1 MTASVEPLWLVN
13 GSVADAAAVDRGS
26 QFGDGLFET
35 LAAVDGRVRFREPH
49 LDRLAQGCRRLGL
62 SEPDRVTLAAE
73 LDDLAPAEGR
83 AVLKILITAGTG
95 GRGYARPEPCQPIRH
110 VGRFPWPESIPPELA
125 IIECQTRLAQQPLL
139 AGIKH
144 CNRLEQVLAR
154 REVDAAGADEGLL
167 RDTAGQVIE
176 GVAANLFIV
185 RDGQLLTPL
194 LDACGVDG
202 IMRQWVR
209 KAADYS
215 LGHPVREARLE
226 LSDILSA
233 DEVFM
238 TNSLIGIRPV
248 IRCQPATGKPSHWAV
263 GPATRQLQEELN
275 QA

>member
-1 MTASVEPLWLVN
+1 MTASAEPVWLVN
-13 GSVADAAAVDRGS
+13 GSIADAAAVDRGS

-35 LAAVDGRVRFREPH
+35 LAAVDGRVRFREQH
-49 LDRLAQGCRRLGL
+49 LNRLAQGCRRLGL
-62 SEPDRVTLAAE
+62 PEPDRATLAAE
-73 LDDLAPAEGR
+73 LDDLVPTEGR

-95 GRGYARPEPCQPIRH
+95 GRGYARPDPCQPIRH
-110 VGRFPWPESIPPELA
+110 LGRFPWPESIPPELA
-125 IIECQTRLAQQPLL
+125 VIECQTRLAQQPLL

-154 REVDAAGADEGLL
+154 REVAAAGADEGLL
-167 RDTAGQVIE
+167 RDTADQVIE

-185 RDGQLLTPL
+185 RDGRLLTPI

-202 IMRQWVR
+202 IMRQWVMEVAAIPGY
-209 KAADYS
+209 KA
-215 LGHPVREARLE
+215 REARLA

-233 DEVFM
+233 EEVFM

-248 IRCQPATGKPSHWAV
+248 NRCQPATGKPSHWPV
-263 GPATRQLQEELN
+263 GPVTRQLQEELD